1 MSQGLAN
8 LPRFFSFEARV
19 PVETSYH
26 RGHVHMM
33 SAVGGGEGG
42 TPKADAVREVA

>member
-1 MSQGLAN
+1 MWLLHPHALGIIG
-8 LPRFFSFEARV
+8 F
-19 PVETSYH
+19 

-33 SAVGGGEGG
+33 SAVGGGRGG